1 MRYRDVVSGIQ
12 ALVELFARG
21 PVCVLTGA
29 GLSTA
34 SGIPDYRGPGTA
46 ARARNPIQYR
56 DFVRHEAA
64 RRRYWARSMVGFP
77 RVASAAPNPG
87 HHVLARLEQRGLLSG
102 LITQN
107 VDGLHGAAGSARVVE
122 LHGRLHEVVCLQCGA
137 ISSRQAL
144 QAELESHNPGFDVA
158 GAAQAPD
165 GDADL
170 ERDLEHFVVI
180 DCGACR
186 GPLKPN
192 VVFFGENV
200 PSARV
205 AEAFAQLESARSLL
219 VLGSSLTVFS
229 GFRFVRRATE
239 LVLPVAIVN
248 LGETRGD
255 SLASLKLEAHT
266 SDALMGLEAALS

>member
-1 MRYRDVVSGIQ
+1 VSSIE

-46 ARARNPIQYR
+46 ARARNPIQFR
-56 DFVRHEAA
+56 EFVRHATA

-77 RVASAAPNPG
+77 RIARAAPNPG
-87 HHVLARLEQRGLLSG
+87 HRVLARLEQRGHLSG

-107 VDGLHGAAGSARVVE
+107 VDGLHGAAGSAQLVE
-122 LHGRLHEVVCLQCGA
+122 LHGRLHEVVCLSCGA
-137 ISSRQAL
+137 LSSREAL
-144 QAELESHNPGFDVA
+144 QAELEAHNPDFDA
-158 GAAQAPD
+158 EGIAQAPD

-170 ERDLEHFVVI
+170 ERDLERFVVV
-180 DCGACR
+180 DCRACG
-186 GPLKPN
+186 GPLKPH

-200 PSARV
+200 PAPRV
-205 AEAFAQLESARSLL
+205 AEAFAHLESARSLV

-229 GFRFVRRATE
+229 GFRFVRRAAE
-239 LVLPVAIVN
+239 LALPVAIVN

-255 SLASLKLEAHT
+255 GLASVKLEAHT
-266 SDALMGLEAALS
+266 SDALSALEAALP

>member
-1 MRYRDVVSGIQ
+1 MSSTSDIA
-12 ALVELFARG
+12 ALVELLARG

-56 DFVRHEAA
+56 DFVRHAAA
-64 RRRYWARSMVGFP
+64 RKRYWARSMVGFP
-77 RVASAAPNPG
+77 RIARAAPNPG
-87 HHVLARLEQRGLLSG
+87 HRALARLEQRGRLSG

-107 VDGLHGAAGSARVVE
+107 VDGLHGVAGHARCVE
-122 LHGRLHEVVCLQCGA
+122 LHGRLHEVVCMSCGA
-137 ISSRQAL
+137 VSSRHEL
-144 QAELESHNPGFDVA
+144 QAELEAHNPGLYA
-158 GAAQAPD
+158 ASAAQAPD

-180 DCGACR
+180 DCRACQ

-200 PSARV
+200 PAPRV
-205 AEAFAQLESARSLL
+205 AEAFAHLESARSLL

-229 GFRFVRRATE
+229 GFRFVRRAAE
-239 LVLPVAIVN
+239 LKVPVAIVN

-255 SLASLKLEAHT
+255 PLAHLKLEAHT
-266 SDALMGLEAALS
+266 SDVLTALEAAIS

>member
-1 MRYRDVVSGIQ
+1 VSGIE
-12 ALVELFARG
+12 ALVALFARG

-77 RVASAAPNPG
+77 RIARAAPNPG
-87 HHVLARLEQRGLLSG
+87 HRVLARLEAQGHLSG

-107 VDGLHGAAGSARVVE
+107 VDGLHGAAGSARLVE
-122 LHGRLHEVVCLQCGA
+122 LHGRLHEVVCMRCSA
-137 ISSRQAL
+137 ISSRHAL
-144 QAELESHNPGFDVA
+144 QAELEAHNPDFDA
-158 GAAQAPD
+158 SGAAQAPD

-170 ERDLEHFVVI
+170 ERDLERFVVI
-180 DCGACR
+180 DCRACG
-186 GPLKPN
+186 GPLKPH

-200 PSARV
+200 PQARV
-205 AEAFAQLESARSLL
+205 AAAFAHLEGARSLL

-229 GFRFVRRATE
+229 GFRFVRRAAE
-239 LVLPVAIVN
+239 LAAPVAIVN

-255 SLASLKLEAHT
+255 GLASLKLEAHT
-266 SDALMGLEAALS
+266 SDALAALEAALA